1 MSMSHDGAMAITVS
15 KQSEYETWIK
25 MYDLDTQDLCF
36 EEVIGGD
43 PKQHIKA
50 EEIAQNDDGTKYAIV
65 YNDDGKFR
73 LRTFG

>member
-1 MSMSHDGAMAITVS
+1 
-15 KQSEYETWIK
+15 

-36 EEVIGGD
+36 EELIGGD